1 MALDI
6 VTTYLAGLSLVE
18 WLIFGFIG
26 TNALIAGVYVV
37 ERTVQREPAR
47 IKE

>member
-6 VTTYLAGLSLVE
+6 VATYLNGLSLVE

-26 TNALIAGVYVV
+26 TNALIAAVCLI
-37 ERTVQREPAR
+37 ERSVQREPAR